1 MNVQVFSVRVDA
13 PHLAQDQ
20 QQLNTFIASVELVQ
34 SDTHFIES
42 DASYWSVLLHYKE
55 KINLGP
61 REKEPLTDL
70 TQDQID
76 RFQQL
81 KNWRNEKAKTNGLKP
96 FIICHNS
103 HLIQIAVQHPKTSSD
118 FQWIKR
124 FGAKRTQL
132 FADEIIQLL
141 ENIYLNQE
149 EIL

>member
-13 PHLAQDQ
+13 PHLAHDQ
-20 QQLNTFIASVELVQ
+20 QQLNDFIASVELVQ

-55 KINLGP
+55 KINLAP
-61 REKEPLTDL
+61 REKESLTDL
-70 TQDQID
+70 TQDQVD

-81 KNWRNEKAKTNGLKP
+81 KKWRNEKAKTNGVKP
-96 FIICHNS
+96 FVICHNS

-118 FQWIKR
+118 FQWIKG
-124 FGAKRTQL
+124 FGEKRTQHY
-132 FADEIIQLL
+132 ADEIIQLL

-149 EIL
+149 ELI